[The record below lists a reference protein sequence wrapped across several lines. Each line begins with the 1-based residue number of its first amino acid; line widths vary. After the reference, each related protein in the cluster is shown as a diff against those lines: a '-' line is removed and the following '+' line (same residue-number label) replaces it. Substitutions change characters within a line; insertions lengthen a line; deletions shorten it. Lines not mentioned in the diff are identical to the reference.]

1 MGSRGIAGSNSRSH
15 ARPKGGLRARSAAL
29 ALGVIT
35 VTAGVGV
42 TLAMG
47 GGLISALLVYTLGA
61 STLAPLLAV
70 APHARGALSTVR
82 HRAAGPR
89 LSRQLS

>member
-1 MGSRGIAGSNSRSH
+1 MTAGSSH
-15 ARPKGGLRARSAAL
+15 TDSDAGRCLGLIMVAAGASGFL
-29 ALGVIT
+29 AV
-35 VTAGVGV
+35 V

-47 GGLISALLVYTLGA
+47 GGLLAALLVYTLGA